1 MKHKACG
8 WVCKLLIAG
17 GLVIVGVL
25 VLYFSWS
32 VSLIGVLLAGLA
44 TQSST
49 VMGITSLVITCVLAA
64 AIFLRLAHR

>member
-1 MKHKACG
+1 
-8 WVCKLLIAG
+8 LIAG

-32 VSLIGVLLAGLA
+32 VSLIGVVLAGLA
-44 TQSST
+44 TQSPL
-49 VMGITSLVITCVLAA
+49 VMGITSASITCVLAV